1 MDQFFPFHKHNLS
14 VSCKRVEKETTN
26 LHSGTYACPGNKT
39 NTRSRDF
46 WRAIC
51 YVVVRN
57 GLQVLVLRDD
67 KKLVNIQFTP
77 RFNHTGCCSLVVT
90 VQKQQHT
97 SKCEKLVHFHSQIAC
112 HSDFSFVV
120 CKYFLSVSSLQKKML
135 FISAWKSWKRCVC
148 GIIIHCFQ

>member
-1 MDQFFPFHKHNLS
+1 M
-14 VSCKRVEKETTN
+14 
-26 LHSGTYACPGNKT
+26 
-39 NTRSRDF
+39 
-46 WRAIC
+46 
-51 YVVVRN
+51 VRN

-77 RFNHTGCCSLVVT
+77 RFNHTGCCSLMVVT

-120 CKYFLSVSSLQKKML
+120 CKYFLSVSSLQKKN
-135 FISAWKSWKRCVC
+135 V
-148 GIIIHCFQ
+148 IHDIKGDKNEYVDGSNGPGKCRRRRTC